1 MMSKIFFFL
10 SMRIHNF
17 LQMPSVELCDVIIT
31 YMSDVVSANKC
42 YTANPNKRMLL
53 SQMSRP
59 ITRDGPTPMEIESTQ
74 RRAHHLCLYCE
85 GPRHIVVNCPHKPRR
100 QVYQVSAHE
109 NPTSSSIITSNN
121 ISKPNSPC
129 HENRFDVLSQLED
142 VLNE

>member
-1 MMSKIFFFL
+1 MSKIFFFL

-74 RRAHHLCLYCE
+74 RRGPLSDAEKQRRRAHHLCLYCE

-109 NPTSSSIITSNN
+109 NPTSNN

-129 HENRFDVLSQLED
+129 HENRFDVFR
-142 VLNE
+142 